1 MQDAKGKKGF
11 WYNIIKYKYLYLMLA
26 PVLIYYL
33 VFHYLPMYGVVIG
46 FMKYSPAVPFF
57 KNEWRGLYYFKEFF
71 SGIYAFRLIRNTFMI
86 NLYGLIFGFPAPI
99 LLAIMLNEVRNKPFK
114 KFVQTVSYIPHFIS
128 TVVAVGIVL
137 SFVSYDGLINEI
149 IAFMGGEKIQFMTEE
164 KLFYPIYVASGIW
177 QNLGWNSIVYLA
189 AITAID
195 PSLYEAAYMDG
206 ATRWQQIRMITIPGI
221 LPTII
226 IMLILQI
233 GNMMSVGFEK
243 VFLMQNPSIYETA
256 DVISTYVYRKGLIEL
271 NYSYSAAIGL
281 FNSVVNFVLLVFAN
295 FMSRKL
301 SENSLW

>member
-1 MQDAKGKKGF
+1 
-11 WYNIIKYKYLYLMLA
+11 MLA